1 MAYQSGFRHCRV
13 TICNKV
19 VATQFG
25 ETTSYEE
32 AVTVWANKGWKH
44 GMKALQEGA
53 LDVYDKVLF
62 RMNWNNVVRRDS
74 ILVCEGKK
82 YQVLSLNGEFQKNE
96 IEILAQELVNQQV
109 VITKPVVA
117 EIWGNQA
124 MTTRPSGQTS
134 TVYVQF
140 KQAIKDSVT
149 LTNTDGSLSVTFD
162 KTNDSTTI
170 VYSWFKKQIDGVE
183 PIAPNTEM
191 TLNFRPPMPGG
202 QPPMMNPN
210 GNYTFRQE

>member
-13 TICNKV
+13 TIANKV
-19 VATQFG
+19 VDTRFG

-32 AVTVWANKGWKH
+32 AKTVWANKGWKH

-62 RMNWNNVVRRDS
+62 RMNWNNIVRRDS

-82 YQVLSLNGEFQKNE
+82 YQVLSLDGEYQKNE

-124 MTTRPSGQTS
+124 LTTRPSGQVT
-134 TVYVQF
+134 TVYAQF
-140 KQAIKDSVT
+140 KQAVSKSVT
-149 LTNTDGSLSVTFD
+149 LTNTDGNLSVTFD
-162 KTNDSTTI
+162 QTNNQTTI
-170 VYSWFKKQIDGVE
+170 VYGQFKTQMEGVE
-183 PIAPNTEM
+183 PIAKNTEVAL
-191 TLNFRPPMPGG
+191 TFISPMPGG
-202 QPPMMNPN
+202 QPPTMNPN
-210 GNYTFRQE
+210 ADYTFRQE

>member
-13 TICNKV
+13 TIANKV
-19 VATQFG
+19 VDTTFG

-32 AVTVWANKGWKH
+32 VKTVWANKGWKH

-62 RMNWNNVVRRDS
+62 RTNWNNIVRRDS

-82 YQVLSLNGEFQKNE
+82 YQVLSLDGEFKKNE
-96 IEILAQELVNQQV
+96 IEILAQELVNQQI

-124 MTTRPSGQTS
+124 MTTRPSGMVS
-134 TVYVQF
+134 TMYVQF
-140 KQAIKDSVT
+140 KRAVSKSVT

-162 KTNDSTTI
+162 QTNDQTTI
-170 VYSWFKKQIDGVE
+170 VYDQFKKQMEGVE
-183 PIAPNTEM
+183 SIAKNTVV
-191 TLNFRPPMPGG
+191 TLAFSPPVPGG
-202 QPPMMNPN
+202 QPPMMNP
-210 GNYTFRQE
+210 GADYTFRQE

>member
-13 TICNKV
+13 TIANKV
-19 VATQFG
+19 VDTMFG

-32 AVTVWANKGWKH
+32 AKTVWAAKTWKH
-44 GMKALQEGA
+44 GAKALQEGA

-62 RMNWNNVVRRDS
+62 RMNWNNIVRRDS

-82 YQVLSLNGEFQKNE
+82 YQVLSLDGEFQKNE

-124 MTTRPSGQTS
+124 MTTRPSGMVS

-140 KQAIKDSVT
+140 KQAVKDSVT
-149 LTNTDGSLSVTFD
+149 LTNNDGSLSVTFD
-162 KTNDSTTI
+162 QPNNQTTI
-170 VYSWFKKQIDGVE
+170 VYDWFKKQIDGVG
-183 PIAPNTEM
+183 PIAKNTVVA
-191 TLNFRPPMPGG
+191 LAFSSPVPGG
-202 QPPMMNPN
+202 QPPMMNPDAD
-210 GNYTFRQE
+210 YTFRQE

>member
-1 MAYQSGFRHCRV
+1 MSYQSGFRHCRV
-13 TICNKV
+13 TIANKV

-32 AVTVWANKGWKH
+32 AKTVWANKGWKH

-62 RMNWNNVVRRDS
+62 RMNWNDIVRRDS

-82 YQVLSLNGEFQKNE
+82 YQVLSLDGEFQKNE

-124 MTTRPSGQTS
+124 MTTRPSGQMS
-134 TVYVQF
+134 RVYAQF
-140 KQAIKDSVT
+140 RQAVKESVT

-162 KTNDSTTI
+162 KTNDQTTI
-170 VYSWFKKQIDGVE
+170 VYGWFKKQMEGVE
-183 PIAPNTEM
+183 PIAKNTEV
-191 TLNFRPPMPGG
+191 TLAFSSPVPGG

-210 GNYTFRQE
+210 ADYTFRQE